1 MNLKEIFDQ
10 LTYGEL
16 SQISIG
22 GGAAGQIRPED
33 YAKLVAH
40 TNLGLTALYKRFNLK
55 VGRFTI
61 ELQSGLLTYQ
71 LNSAYCKSN
80 TRSKA
85 PLKYIDDTAAPFKDN
100 LLKVEYVFAE
110 TGFEFSVN
118 NPVDL
123 LSMNTPSQRVLTVP
137 ADIVAKLDTLPD
149 ELKTDTLEVVFRANH
164 PKILTDEGEIEP
176 EETELELP
184 ETHVDALLYYI
195 ASRVHTPAGI
205 GGEDNTGNLY
215 FQKYEMACQELENQN
230 LQIDKGAQ
238 YNRIEKNG
246 WV

>member
-22 GGAAGQIRPED
+22 GGAAGQIRPAD
-33 YAKLVAH
+33 HAKLVAH

-55 VGRFTI
+55 MGRFTL
-61 ELQSGLLTYQ
+61 ELQPGLTTYQ
-71 LNSAYCKSN
+71 LNSQFCQSN
-80 TRSKA
+80 TRSKQ
-85 PLKYIDDTAAPFKDN
+85 PLKYIDDAAMPFKDS

-118 NPVDL
+118 NPVDIY
-123 LSMNTPSQRVLTVP
+123 SMNTPTQRVLTVP
-137 ADIVAKLDTLPD
+137 ADIVARKDTLPED
-149 ELKTDTLEVVFRANH
+149 MKTSTLEIVFRDNH
-164 PKILTDEGEIEP
+164 PKILTDDGEIEP
-176 EETELELP
+176 EEVQLELP

-215 FQKYEMACQELENQN
+215 YQKYEIACQELENQN

-238 YNRIEKNG
+238 YNRLEKSG